1 MLRRCLVSALTLALA
16 ALVSSCAVRGAQD
29 SVGPSVYDDPPPAQT
44 MPSAKIGLPPQYRV
58 FHDELAEY
66 GDWTLIEPYGWC
78 FRPAV
83 NFVAWRPY
91 SQGWWEPSDTY
102 GWIWN
107 STEPFGWITY
117 HYGAWFYDRFQG
129 WVWQPGPVW
138 GPAWVAW
145 AQIDDYIGWAPLAPL
160 DMQDIADAPD
170 GMFLYVRAPQFVS
183 SSVSS
188 QALYVSR
195 LTGTRGGLYAIEN
208 LDRVNGVPINR
219 GPDFE
224 MLQRMNVPVPARVDP
239 TRFRHA
245 PLPDGLA
252 LPDEA
257 DLVRSSRRMLEIAAR
272 DLNRLRPN
280 SEAPPPTPPAPAPTP
295 STGSGAP
302 RVKPGPST
310 PPSDTLHVKR
320 PPMPRGDKPGG
331 KHRPGTPADS
341 TRG

>member
-1 MLRRCLVSALTLALA
+1 MIRRPLVLAAALALA
-16 ALVSSCAVRGAQD
+16 ALASSCAVHDAQD
-29 SVGPSVYDDPPPAQT
+29 SLGPSVYDAPPAAES

-91 SQGWWEPSDTY
+91 GQGWWEPSDSY

-107 STEPFGWITY
+107 SNEPFGWITY

-145 AQIDDYIGWAPLAPL
+145 AQIDDYIGWAPLAPVE
-160 DMQDIADAPD
+160 MQDVPDSPD
-170 GMFLYVRAPQFVS
+170 GIFQFVRAPQFVS
-183 SSVSS
+183 SSIST
-188 QALYVSR
+188 QALYVRR
-195 LTGTRGGLYAIEN
+195 LADTRGALRSIEN
-208 LDRVNGVPINR
+208 IERVKGTAINR
-219 GPDFE
+219 GPDE
-224 MLQRMNVPVPARVDP
+224 YTLRSLGAAVPTRVDD
-239 TRFRHA
+239 TRFRRA
-245 PLPDGLA
+245 SLPDGLA

-257 DLVRSSRRMLEIAAR
+257 QLVRNSRRMIDVAAYELSQVR
-272 DLNRLRPN
+272 AGNVPN
-280 SEAPPPTPPAPAPTP
+280 TPPPAPAPPP
-295 STGSGAP
+295 STGSGTP
-302 RVKPGPST
+302 RVKPAPT
-310 PPSDTLHVKR
+310 HAPNDTTHVKR
-320 PPMPRGDKPGG
+320 PPMPRGGKPGG
-331 KHRPGTPADS
+331 KPRPGTPADT